1 MRTKPPPD
9 PRQRR
14 ASAGLAAAAAGVLI
28 LAAGMLWLTG
38 QAARPLAVG
47 GPFAL
52 TDHHGQTVTD
62 RDFRGRY
69 LLVTFGYTHCRDVCP
84 TTLTSITEALE
95 KLGAAG
101 HAVQPLFI
109 TLDPGRDTPDVL
121 KRYVAPF
128 APSLLGLTGSAEA
141 VRRVAGEYR
150 VTSIVHSAADAVIE
164 HSSVIYLMAPDGRF
178 LAPLPSASS
187 GAQLASL
194 LLRYL

>member
-1 MRTKPPPD
+1 MKPPRAPA
-9 PRQRR
+9 PPRR
-14 ASAGLAAAAAGVLI
+14 AAAGLAAAGAGLLM
-28 LAAGMLWLTG
+28 LAAGMLWLTDR
-38 QAARPLAVG
+38 AARPPGVG

-52 TDHHGQTVTD
+52 TDHLGHTVTD

-84 TTLTSITEALE
+84 TTLTSITLALE
-95 KLGAAG
+95 KLGAVG
-101 HAVQPLFI
+101 SAVQPLFI
-109 TLDPGRDTPDVL
+109 TLDPARDTPAVL
-121 KRYVAPF
+121 KQYVVPF

-141 VRRVAGEYR
+141 VRQVAGEYR
-150 VTSIVHSAADAVIE
+150 VTSIVHPAADTVIE

-194 LLRYL
+194 LSRYL

>member
-1 MRTKPPPD
+1 M
-9 PRQRR
+9 
-14 ASAGLAAAAAGVLI
+14 
-28 LAAGMLWLTG
+28 LAAGLLWLTDK
-38 QAARPLAVG
+38 ATRSTAIG

-52 TDHHGQTVTD
+52 TDHRGQKVTD

-84 TTLTSITEALE
+84 TTLGSITLALE

-101 HAVQPLFI
+101 NAVQPLFI

-121 KRYVAPF
+121 RRYVAPF
-128 APSLLGLTGSAEA
+128 APSLLGLTGSGEA
-141 VRRVAGEYR
+141 VRQVAGEYR
-150 VTSIVHSAADAVIE
+150 VTSIVHPANDPIIE

-187 GAQLASL
+187 GDQLASL
-194 LLRYL
+194 LLLYL